1 APLVTG
7 AVALIKSLRPT
18 ATAADVRAFLR
29 EGAVDLPDLDAPF
42 WDGFGRIN
50 FAASLAAALAA
61 PLPAPILDSAVAAGT
76 SIEVRGRAVPEA
88 VVTLVDEGEGLLETT
103 IASVSGAFTFAIQHD
118 SLRETTA
125 ILELVATAEGSAGVS
140 PASAPLRVNVT
151 RDSLLV
157 PGWNLIAWPG
167 VDGSGVEIFAEL
179 PEGVGRVFAWDGSGW
194 DIHVPG
200 SSFLRIEE
208 VVTGQGLWLF
218 VSGAQAVQWR
228 QVRVPYTSTRLEPG
242 WQLVAWPGP
251 RASLSE
257 GLRFTPADVVSV
269 FGWDPF
275 ASEFESYQ
283 TALPG
288 VASLE
293 ALGHLDAVW
302 VLVGEM
308 GGDWPGP

>member
-1 APLVTG
+1 M
-7 AVALIKSLRPT
+7 
-18 ATAADVRAFLR
+18 
-29 EGAVDLPDLDAPF
+29 
-42 WDGFGRIN
+42 
-50 FAASLAAALAA
+50 
-61 PLPAPILDSAVAAGT
+61 
-76 SIEVRGRAVPEA
+76 
-88 VVTLVDEGEGLLETT
+88 
-103 IASVSGAFTFAIQHD
+103 
-118 SLRETTA
+118 
-125 ILELVATAEGSAGVS
+125 
-140 PASAPLRVNVT
+140 
-151 RDSLLV
+151 
-157 PGWNLIAWPG
+157 
-167 VDGSGVEIFAEL
+167 
-179 PEGVGRVFAWDGSGW
+179 
-194 DIHVPG
+194 PG